1 MGLHRRDKKV
11 ERPTKIVV
19 IDASVVVKW
28 FVEEELTNQA
38 LTLAEDYETRRVDLR
53 SVQLMPFEVMNA
65 LRYNPELGET
75 EVEKAAEALTRLG
88 VALHPILQD
97 LHSLSLRCAYRYGLT
112 IYDASYLAL
121 AQFLNCDLYTA
132 DKKLIERTKG
142 ETAIH
147 DVGDYVSVA

>member
-1 MGLHRRDKKV
+1 V

-38 LTLAEDYETRRVDLR
+38 LTLAEDYERRRVDLR

-75 EVEKAAEALTRLG
+75 EVEKAGEALTRLG
-88 VALHPILQD
+88 VALHPPYRTFT
-97 LHSLSLRCAYRYGLT
+97 LSRSGARIGT
-112 IYDASYLAL
+112 DRPSMTRRISRW
-121 AQFLNCDLYTA
+121 LNF
-132 DKKLIERTKG
+132 
-142 ETAIH
+142 
-147 DVGDYVSVA
+147 